1 MVLEDVLE
9 MDDLGGLGAD
19 GEQSDLVQHLRGAVH
34 TASNPRHR
42 HFLNTQGRQQRRDIG
57 SVKNIMT
64 MIRYE
69 DEMRL

>member
-1 MVLEDVLE
+1 MSTLWYSLFKDEDDLLVVLEDVLE

-42 HFLNTQGRQQRRDIG
+42 HFLNKYAKTPQKAGHR
-57 SVKNIMT
+57 
-64 MIRYE
+64 
-69 DEMRL
+69 